1 MSTESIPLYSR
12 LDPEMTARTRQR
24 LEAAKAT
31 VAQSALEYV
40 LFAVFGTAIVIA
52 AIALIITNSDAFRRV
67 PNTIA
72 DGIKADRVNILVMQ
86 TYKNS
91 GSDAITT
98 DALIL
103 MSIKPSTR
111 AVAVTS
117 IPRDLWVKLG
127 RYGQR
132 RLGAALAVGT
142 SAGYP
147 GEGPGL
153 TGDTIQSV
161 LGQPVHGYIRL
172 DRRELAH
179 AIDAVG
185 GIDLVA
191 QQTVYEYAHHA
202 RFFRGHRYHFNAAE
216 TIRYAFSP
224 YVVGPAADR
233 FAREARQQE
242 IAAAVVAKASEPQIF
257 PRVAA
262 LAYADHTNLASRDV
276 AWLANTVDGH
286 APRCVTL
293 EPYMDTFEVATF
305 ADTGEAVRPHNGDFR
320 PVRQL
325 IANVFSQTTA
335 ITAK

>member
-1 MSTESIPLYSR
+1 MSTETIALYSR
-12 LDPEMTARTRQR
+12 LDPELTARSRMR
-24 LEAAKAT
+24 LEKAKAT
-31 VAQSALEYV
+31 RGQSVLEYT
-40 LFAVFGTAIVIA
+40 LFAVFGAAILIA
-52 AIALIITNSDAFRRV
+52 AIALVVTNSASFRHV

-72 DGIKADRVNILVMQ
+72 DGIRADRVNILVMQ

-91 GSDAITT
+91 SSDAIGT
-98 DALIL
+98 DALML

-132 RLGAALAVGT
+132 RLGAAPSVG
-142 SAGYP
+142 SSSGYP

-153 TGDTIQSV
+153 TADTIESV

-179 AIDAVG
+179 GIDALG
-185 GIDLVA
+185 GVDVVA
-191 QQTVYEYAHHA
+191 AQNVYEYAHHE
-202 RFFRGHRYHFNAAE
+202 RFLRGHRYHMNAAE

-242 IAAAVVAKASEPQIF
+242 IIAALFAKASEPQVF

-262 LAYADHTNLASRDV
+262 ITFGDHTNLAAGDV

-286 APRCVTL
+286 TPRCVTL
-293 EPYMDTFEVATF
+293 KPFMDTFEVATF
-305 ADTGEAVRPHNGDFR
+305 ADTGEAVGPRNGDFR

-325 IANVFSQTTA
+325 VANVFSQTTA